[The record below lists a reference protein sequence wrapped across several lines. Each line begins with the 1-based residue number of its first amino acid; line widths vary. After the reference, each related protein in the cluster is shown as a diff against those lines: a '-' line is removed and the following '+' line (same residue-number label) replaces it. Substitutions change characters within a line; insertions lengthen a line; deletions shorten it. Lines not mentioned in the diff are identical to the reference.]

1 MPITIHG
8 KSYNI
13 TIQYLAGLVDGEG
26 YVGIRKCS
34 KKNDG
39 SLIPEYKPTLV
50 IANTN
55 YDLIKALKE
64 NFSGSICKKNKG
76 LKVLWKQSY
85 SFEFN
90 RTEIKKILPKLIP
103 YLIIKRKQAEMV
115 MDLFKTYKHCHPGF
129 GYTEKEIQEKE
140 NLHIKSL
147 KLNKRGAL

>member
-1 MPITIHG
+1 MPIQIHG
-8 KSYNI
+8 KSM
-13 TIQYLAGLVDGEG
+13 TFSYLAGLVDGEG

-34 KKNDG
+34 KKNDR

-55 YDLIKALKE
+55 YNLMEALKM
-64 NFSGSICKKNKG
+64 NFNGSICKKNKG
-76 LKVLWKQSY
+76 LNILWKQSY

-90 RTEIKKILPKLIP
+90 RTEIRKILPKIIP
-103 YLIIKRKQAEMV
+103 YLIIKKEQARMV
-115 MDLFKTYKHCHPGF
+115 MDLFKTYKHCGI
-129 GYTEKEIQEKE
+129 GNKYTPEEIELKE